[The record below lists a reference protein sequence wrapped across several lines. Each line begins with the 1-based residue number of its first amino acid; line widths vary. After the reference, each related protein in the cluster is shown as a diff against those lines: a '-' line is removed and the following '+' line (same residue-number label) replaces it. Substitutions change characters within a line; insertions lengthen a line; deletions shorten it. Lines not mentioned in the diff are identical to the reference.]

1 MSWYNWESCSIL
13 VKFWFSKNG
22 IFSMHTALKSYPL
35 AKVFA
40 VFKVA
45 TDRAQRRRSI
55 AIWTDQKKCTQI
67 WRYVLYC
74 FTVCFL
80 QGFYFWLINI
90 FCNYSGIYLKIF
102 LRIVLANKVYEGN
115 WLLKHIFENRP
126 PSRFT
131 CCKLVKQTIELFITS
146 CIIINWKVFLCKY
159 LRCLTSMQNMFKL
172 IQCFAIIT

>member
-1 MSWYNWESCSIL
+1 MLRPRMSWYNWESCSIL

-80 QGFYFWLINI
+80 QGCYFWLINI
-90 FCNYSGIYLKIF
+90 FCNYSVIYLKIY

-115 WLLKHIFENRP
+115 WTLKHIFENRP
-126 PSRFT
+126 PSQIYFT
-131 CCKLVKQTIELFITS
+131 
-146 CIIINWKVFLCKY
+146 N
-159 LRCLTSMQNMFKL
+159 
-172 IQCFAIIT
+172 

>member
-1 MSWYNWESCSIL
+1 MLRPRMSWYNWESCSIL

-55 AIWTDQKKCTQI
+55 AIWTDQEKCTQI

-126 PSRFT
+126 PSQIYLLQISKANNRAIHY
-131 CCKLVKQTIELFITS
+131 KLYH
-146 CIIINWKVFLCKY
+146 N
-159 LRCLTSMQNMFKL
+159 KL
-172 IQCFAIIT
+172 KSIFM

>member
-1 MSWYNWESCSIL
+1 
-13 VKFWFSKNG
+13 
-22 IFSMHTALKSYPL
+22 MHTALKGYPL
-35 AKVFA
+35 SKVFA

-80 QGFYFWLINI
+80 QGCYFWLINI

-115 WLLKHIFENRP
+115 RERWSTFSKTDLRR
-126 PSRFT
+126 RFT

-146 CIIINWKVFLCKY
+146 CIIINWRVFLCTKY
-159 LRCLTSMQNMFKL
+159 LKCLTSKQNMFKL
-172 IQCFAIIT
+172 IQCFVIIT